1 MLQTP
6 DAHHVGLQIQPLPFE
21 PRRVIAEAMRFINV
35 DTFELEEFMDHR
47 STNYAILSHTW
58 GQKEVT
64 FADMQRGL
72 PHAEALPSFEK
83 IRGACRQAAIDGFKF
98 VWVDTCCID
107 KSSSAELSEA
117 INSMFRWYADAKI
130 CYAYL
135 SDVEEVGEGFEAE
148 SQFRK
153 SRWFTRGWTLQELL
167 APKKVIF
174 YSHKWIGLGSK
185 EEFAT
190 MISEIA
196 GIDYEA
202 LRVLDI
208 TRFSVAERMSWA
220 SGRVTTRQE
229 DIAYCLLGLFGVNM
243 PLLYGEGER
252 AFIRLE
258 EEIIKRS
265 DDHSI
270 FAWTSSSDAPYM
282 TSGLLAT
289 SPLQFKHSGRID
301 SFRGATDQSR
311 PYLMTN
317 KGLSIKMNLLKG
329 NGPQEYFAVL
339 DCCTMDRWILAICLR
354 ETVYSPDKTRFSP
367 GESAC
372 DQFIRVR
379 CDELYA
385 LSSTSYD
392 GSVELFVRQK
402 NMLSP
407 ATYAVNTRG
416 ATAFKLDEVSPSF
429 VLDRVCQYAPNDYN
443 LHRKE
448 KMMACIYGHDGGILV
463 DIPNSVNDWV
473 GIAIFRSTTSSAAV
487 WVMLGW
493 TFKFGVSVHVCE
505 GYEENSN
512 GDILEVALR
521 PQRMMKKVIQYQDWD
536 PEFKTKTGCY
546 PCVRATQHATAKGP
560 TTPYT
565 MDTQRPPKKT
575 ARVYGK
581 KKQVSKSA
589 GIFLQDSSPAPQKG
603 GGRVEEE
610 KEVEKTVTTAEVESR
625 NEGNDNE
632 KPVRRSTR
640 KSSPVKSDSN
650 AEPGLDARA
659 DANATPRKLKSS
671 RKKKKKTDTKE
682 SDNVDNEPAAV
693 AHKEPKAPKSPA
705 KSPTKAKAASDPDV
719 LADLTQT
726 LNALQIAPTSPPAT
740 QPPPSKTHRA
750 RRPRTSGVPP

>member
-1 MLQTP
+1 
-6 DAHHVGLQIQPLPFE
+6 
-21 PRRVIAEAMRFINV
+21 
-35 DTFELEEFMDHR
+35 
-47 STNYAILSHTW
+47 
-58 GQKEVT
+58 
-64 FADMQRGL
+64 MQRGL

-117 INSMFRWYADAKI
+117 INSMFRWYADAEI

-174 YSHKWIGLGSK
+174 YSHKWIELGSK

-270 FAWTSSSDAPYM
+270 FAWTSSSDAPYI

-402 NMLSP
+402 HMLSP

-429 VLDRVCQYAPNDYN
+429 ILDRVCQYAPNDYN

-521 PQRMMKKVIQYQDWD
+521 PCRMMKKVIQYQDWD
-536 PEFKTKTGCY
+536 PKFKTKTGLL
-546 PCVRATQHATAKGP
+546 PVSVRVDMLHEHDIDALYSVLYKVTVADDRYAATNLEQQ
-560 TTPYT
+560 TT
-565 MDTQRPPKKT
+565 
-575 ARVYGK
+575 
-581 KKQVSKSA
+581 
-589 GIFLQDSSPAPQKG
+589 
-603 GGRVEEE
+603 
-610 KEVEKTVTTAEVESR
+610 
-625 NEGNDNE
+625 
-632 KPVRRSTR
+632 
-640 KSSPVKSDSN
+640 
-650 AEPGLDARA
+650 
-659 DANATPRKLKSS
+659 
-671 RKKKKKTDTKE
+671 
-682 SDNVDNEPAAV
+682 
-693 AHKEPKAPKSPA
+693 
-705 KSPTKAKAASDPDV
+705 
-719 LADLTQT
+719 
-726 LNALQIAPTSPPAT
+726 
-740 QPPPSKTHRA
+740 
-750 RRPRTSGVPP
+750 